1 MNRFNGKGTVGSSKN
16 YIKLFNMIFL
26 MIGEFEPFTLFK
38 VVNKRYLIKDSI
50 KEEMYCI
57 KCIKEPLIKEEIY
70 CIKEPYKE
78 FRFSY
83 KKKYFTYY
91 AIFKN
96 YDYVITRPFFD
107 DYNTRVNA
115 YFEHADSTYSNFVI
129 DEDSQIVIYRSV
141 TKEEYYSKLKE
152 KYDRKCLNII
162 LKRLVDETFQ
172 SEYL

>member
-70 CIKEPYKE
+70 FIKEPYKE

-83 KKKYFTYY
+83 KKNILHIMQYLS
-91 AIFKN
+91 IM
-96 YDYVITRPFFD
+96 
-107 DYNTRVNA
+107 
-115 YFEHADSTYSNFVI
+115 
-129 DEDSQIVIYRSV
+129 IV
-141 TKEEYYSKLKE
+141 
-152 KYDRKCLNII
+152 
-162 LKRLVDETFQ
+162 
-172 SEYL
+172 